1 MLLEVDGD
9 GVGAM
14 EKNRV
19 KNGFLRTTEA
29 NLKRRDASIMRD
41 ALESWENT
49 LTMCPTCY
57 S

>member
-41 ALESWENT
+41 A
-49 LTMCPTCY
+49 
-57 S
+57 

>member
-14 EKNRV
+14 DKNRV
-19 KNGFLRTTEA
+19 ENVFLRTTEA

-41 ALESWENT
+41 A
-49 LTMCPTCY
+49 
-57 S
+57 